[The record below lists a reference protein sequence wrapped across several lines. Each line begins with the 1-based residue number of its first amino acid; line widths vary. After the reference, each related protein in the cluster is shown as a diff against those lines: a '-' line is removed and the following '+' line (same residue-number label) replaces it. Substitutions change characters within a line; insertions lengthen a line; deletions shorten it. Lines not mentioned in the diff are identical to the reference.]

1 MQIQI
6 IMTGPA
12 IAEFRAFRLSKLPA
26 IFFVSVL
33 LSFCHSL
40 RASDTLSI
48 TLQEAEK
55 KFLDSNYLLLAQ
67 KYNIEATRALI
78 IQAKVFPNP
87 NYSHTQTL
95 YNSSVKKWFPLGF
108 PDGEVAEGISQLI
121 LLAGKRNNS
130 IKLAKANTTLSEYQF
145 YDLIRTL
152 KYTLRSDF
160 FGIYY
165 LQRSA
170 AVYEREVAALEKIVQ
185 AYDAQKSKAYIAEKD
200 VVRVKAQ
207 LYSLRS
213 EYNDLMNQIN
223 DKQSELRLILQVKH
237 LYLLPVPDTIQ
248 LEHLDPLQ
256 FPVTV
261 LIDSA
266 YQNRTDLKIAK
277 ENAEI
282 SRINLKYQKSLAVP
296 DVSLN
301 FNYDQQGSYIHNL
314 SSIGLSFDLP
324 VFNRNQGNIKS
335 AKYAI
340 DNNLATQKSVE
351 ATVEENVYRA
361 LEKANDNSRLFK
373 SIDKSFASDF
383 DRLTGEIIKNY
394 MTRNIGLLE
403 FLDFYDA
410 YKQNILQLNTISY
423 NRIQAFEDINYYTAT
438 NFFN

>member
-1 MQIQI
+1 MS
-6 IMTGPA
+6 A
-12 IAEFRAFRLSKLPA
+12 IRSTTSSFGVSHLIKFSA
-26 IFFVSVL
+26 ILFAVVVLFFSYKVKG
-33 LSFCHSL
+33 
-40 RASDTLSI
+40 ADTLSI

-95 YNSSVKKWFPLGF
+95 YNSSAKRWFPVGF

-160 FGIYY
+160 FDIYF

-170 AVYEREVAALEKIVQ
+170 AVYEREVAALQKIVE

-207 LYSLRS
+207 LYSLQS

-237 LYLLPVPDTIQ
+237 QYLLPVPDTLQ
-248 LEHLDPLQ
+248 LARLDPLQ
-256 FPVTV
+256 YPVSV

-266 YQNRTDLKIAK
+266 YHNRTDLKIAK
-277 ENAEI
+277 ENTEI

-335 AKYAI
+335 AK
-340 DNNLATQKSVE
+340 
-351 ATVEENVYRA
+351 
-361 LEKANDNSRLFK
+361 
-373 SIDKSFASDF
+373 
-383 DRLTGEIIKNY
+383 
-394 MTRNIGLLE
+394 
-403 FLDFYDA
+403 
-410 YKQNILQLNTISY
+410 
-423 NRIQAFEDINYYTAT
+423 
-438 NFFN
+438 

>member
-1 MQIQI
+1 MS
-6 IMTGPA
+6 A
-12 IAEFRAFRLSKLPA
+12 IRSTTSSFGVSHLIKFSA
-26 IFFVSVL
+26 ILFAVVVLFFSYKVKG
-33 LSFCHSL
+33 
-40 RASDTLSI
+40 ADTLSI

-95 YNSSVKKWFPLGF
+95 YNSSAKRWFPVGF

-160 FGIYY
+160 FDIYF

-170 AVYEREVAALEKIVQ
+170 AVYEREVAALQKIVE

-207 LYSLRS
+207 LYSLQS

-237 LYLLPVPDTIQ
+237 QYLLPVPDTLQ
-248 LEHLDPLQ
+248 LARLDPLQ
-256 FPVTV
+256 YPVSV

-266 YQNRTDLKIAK
+266 YHNRTDLKIAK
-277 ENAEI
+277 ENTEI

-335 AKYAI
+335 AKYTI
-340 DNNLATQKSVE
+340 DNNLATQRSVE
-351 ATVEENVYRA
+351 AMVEENVYRA
-361 LEKANDNSRLFK
+361 LEKANDNNRLFK
-373 SIDKSFASDF
+373 SIDKSFAADF

-423 NRIQAFEDINYYTAT
+423 NRVQPFEDINYYTAT